1 MKKLVIV
8 AFALII
14 IGLVGTASSLYFSDI
29 HLLEPVKW
37 KEEQTVEAS
46 SIDKIDIDS
55 AAVDTIIEKGN
66 SDRVKVELIGK
77 ESRKRDGEYDL
88 VIDEDRDTLKVKVKH
103 HIKWGITFYSH
114 VQLHVKLPEKMYKS
128 IALKTTSGDI
138 TLEDGQAN
146 KATFQSNSGDLIIK
160 ETVLKEELNAE
171 TTSGDIEG
179 ENNHAYNLSLK
190 SGSGDIS
197 IDHTKVEKQVK
208 IQGESGAIIA
218 NQLDAEKSDLSVK
231 SGDINLKDISGK
243 VLAKAQSGD
252 IEIRPNEQAGNVNL
266 ETSSGTVLV
275 DTSQNLLPFSIDFKA
290 GSGEASIRASNVTY
304 TTKEEHRV
312 IGKIANGKLQLIVRT
327 KSGDFQL
334 K

>member
-1 MKKLVIV
+1 MKKMIIV

-14 IGLVGTASSLYFSDI
+14 IGLIGTASSLYFSDI
-29 HLLEPVKW
+29 HLLDPVKW
-37 KEEQTVEAS
+37 NEEKTVEAS
-46 SIDKIDIDS
+46 PIDKINIDS
-55 AAVDTIIEKGN
+55 AAVDTIIEKGS
-66 SDRVKVELIGK
+66 SDRVKIELIGR

-88 VIDEDRDTLKVKVKH
+88 VVDENRDTLKIKVKH

-114 VQLHVKLPEKMYKS
+114 VKLHVKLPEKMYKS

-138 TLEDGQAN
+138 TLEDVQAN
-146 KATFQSNSGDLIIK
+146 NATFQSNSGDLIIK
-160 ETVLKEELNAE
+160 GTVLKEYLNAE

-179 ENNHAYNLSLK
+179 ENNRVHNLSLK
-190 SGSGDIS
+190 SGSGDIL

-208 IQGESGAIIA
+208 IQGGSGAIIA
-218 NQLDAEKSDLSVK
+218 NQIDAEKADLSVN
-231 SGDINLKDISGK
+231 SGDMNLKDISGE

-252 IEIRPNEQAGNVNL
+252 IEIRPNEQVGNMNL
-266 ETSSGTVLV
+266 ETSSGDVLV

-290 GSGEASIRASNVTY
+290 GSGEASISASNVTY
-304 TTKEEHRV
+304 TTKEEHQV
-312 IGKIANGKLQLIVRT
+312 IGKIASGKLQLFVRT